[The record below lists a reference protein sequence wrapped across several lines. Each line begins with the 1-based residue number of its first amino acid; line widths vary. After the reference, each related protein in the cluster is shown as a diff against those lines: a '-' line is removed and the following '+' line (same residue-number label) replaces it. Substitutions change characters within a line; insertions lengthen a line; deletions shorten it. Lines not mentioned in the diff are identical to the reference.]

1 VHTDKALQYDF
12 LIHAILGLAA
22 AHLDMTS
29 TSNLG
34 EVALSHRILAIK
46 GLNKALSQPPKT
58 RTDADA
64 LLSSCY
70 ALSMQSSFLGQ
81 SVEDFL
87 VMFRG
92 CRLIIEQQWR
102 RNLGSAFHDLDLD
115 RQAEIATLKFSP
127 VPIIDES
134 AIEAAKK
141 SFERLRPL
149 CEKGVEKKVL
159 GHLEMIVNAL
169 EDSSIGGVSSPCNS
183 LRLTHKPPLTAI
195 VSLFQLYDSLHWLGY
210 TARIRIS
217 GAHR

>member
-12 LIHAILGLAA
+12 LIHAILGFAA

-34 EVALSHRILAIK
+34 EVALSHRVLAIK
-46 GLNKALSQPPKT
+46 GLNEALSRPPKT
-58 RTDADA
+58 KTDADA

-70 ALSMQSSFLGQ
+70 ALAMQSSFLGK

-87 VMFRG
+87 IMLRG
-92 CRLIIEQQWR
+92 CRLIIEQQWS

-115 RQAEIATLKFSP
+115 RQVEIASLKFSP

-141 SFERLRPL
+141 SFERLRPF
-149 CEKGVEKKVL
+149 CEKGVGKKVL
-159 GHLEMIVNAL
+159 GHLEMAVNAMK
-169 EDSSIGGVSSPCNS
+169 DSSICGVSSPCNS
-183 LRLTHKPPLTAI
+183 LYL
-195 VSLFQLYDSLHWLGY
+195 
-210 TARIRIS
+210 IS
-217 GAHR
+217 RR